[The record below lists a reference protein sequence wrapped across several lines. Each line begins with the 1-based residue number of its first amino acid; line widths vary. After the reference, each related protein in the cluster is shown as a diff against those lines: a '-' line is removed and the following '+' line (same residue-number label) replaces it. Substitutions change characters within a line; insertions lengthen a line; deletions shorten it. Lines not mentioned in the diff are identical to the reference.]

1 MILQINARQLLE
13 LRQIEPNLILLDV
26 RQSYEHQEFALENDV
41 LIPLNEL
48 EARIHELDAFR
59 DQTIVVYCKAGIRSQ
74 VACNLLEK
82 DGFTRLYNL
91 SDGILGWKYLFN

>member
-1 MILQINARQLLE
+1 MMLQINARQLLE

-26 RQSYEHQEFALENDV
+26 RQDYEHQEFALENDV

-48 EARIHELDAFR
+48 EGRIHELDAYR

-74 VACNLLEK
+74 IACNLLEK

-91 SDGILGWKYLFN
+91 SDGILGWKQLFN